1 MKPFPKLHLWLIIPF
16 VVTLAGFN
24 GYWTGFTEASFQW
37 HLHGLS
43 ATSWYIILIVQP
55 WIYQNKPI
63 QVHRKVGMV
72 GLLLAGIVVASALS
86 VIKGNLSVE
95 DGPIFPIRYSLL
107 FIDILTVFGFY
118 HFGNPFCFK
127 RKEYPSPRQMD
138 DFHCLL
144 GIGPRNGPAVFSPAW
159 DAVSTQRIL

>member
-1 MKPFPKLHLWLIIPF
+1 MKPFPKLHLWLIISL

-72 GLLLAGIVVASALS
+72 GLLLAGIMVASALS

-95 DGPIFPIRYSLL
+95 DGPIFPIRYSLS
-107 FIDILTVFGFY
+107 FIDILTVFGFTTSVILSVLNAKNTQV
-118 HFGNPFCFK
+118 HARWMISTVFWV
-127 RKEYPSPRQMD
+127 
-138 DFHCLL
+138 LA
-144 GIGPRNGPAVFSPAW
+144 PRNGPAVFSPAW